1 MTENLFRPFPAKI
14 TKITPETDQ
23 EFTMTVDCSVP
34 MAPGQFFQVSLPRIG
49 EAPISISAWGDGWL
63 QFTVRAVGRLTSA
76 LQNLREG
83 ENLFIRGPY
92 GTGFPLD
99 RLRDSNLV
107 IVAGGSGVAPVRP
120 LIRQAASGELPLK
133 SLKVIAGF
141 KNMESL
147 LFTYETEEWR
157 RAADL
162 TITIDRPQEGW
173 DGPVGLVTEHMKK
186 LHLADPGDVQFVIV
200 GPPVMMKFACAE
212 ARLLGVPEENIWVS
226 FERLMSCGLGKCGHC
241 KIDSTYICLEGP
253 VLNFTKAS
261 RLID

>member
-1 MTENLFRPFPAKI
+1 MRENPFRPFGARI
-14 TKITPETDQ
+14 VKITPETDQ
-23 EFTMTVDCSVP
+23 EFTLTVECSVP
-34 MAPGQFFQVSLPRIG
+34 MAPGQFFQVSLPKIG
-49 EAPISISAWGDGWL
+49 EAPISISAWGADWL
-63 QFTVRAVGRLTSA
+63 QFTVRAVGRLTNA
-76 LQNLREG
+76 LQSLREG

-92 GTGFPLD
+92 GKGFPMET
-99 RLRDSNLV
+99 LRNSHLV

-120 LIRQAASGELPLK
+120 LIRQAAEGTLPLR

-141 KNMESL
+141 KNTESL
-147 LFTYETEEWR
+147 LFDYEWEMWKKK
-157 RAADL
+157 ADL
-162 TITIDRPQEGW
+162 LITIDRPQEGW
-173 DGPVGLVTEHMKK
+173 DGPVGLVTEHMKR
-186 LHLADPGDVQFVIV
+186 LDLPDPGDVQFVIV

-253 VLNFTKAS
+253 VLNFSKAS

>member
-14 TKITPETDQ
+14 TKITPETDL
-23 EFTMTVDCSVP
+23 EFTMTVDCSAT
-34 MAPGQFFQVSLPRIG
+34 MAPGQFFQVSLPKIG
-49 EAPISISAWGDGWL
+49 EAPISISSWGDGWL
-63 QFTVRAVGRLTSA
+63 QFTVRAVGRLTNA
-76 LQNLREG
+76 LQDLREG

-92 GTGFPLD
+92 GTGFPMD
-99 RLRDSNLV
+99 KLRGSDLV

-141 KNMESL
+141 KNTESL

-162 TITIDRPQEGW
+162 TITIDGPQEGW

-186 LHLADPGDVQFVIV
+186 LQLADPGDVQFVIV

-212 ARLLGVPEENIWVS
+212 ARLLGAPEENIWVS

>member
-1 MTENLFRPFPAKI
+1 MTDNLFRPFPAKI
-14 TKITPETDQ
+14 TKITPETDL

-34 MAPGQFFQVSLPRIG
+34 MAPGQFFQVSLPKIG
-49 EAPISISAWGDGWL
+49 EAPISISSWGDGWL
-63 QFTVRAVGRLTSA
+63 QFTVRAVGRLTNA
-76 LQNLREG
+76 LQDLREG

-92 GTGFPLD
+92 GTGFPMD
-99 RLRDSNLV
+99 KLRGSDLV

-141 KNMESL
+141 KNTESL

-162 TITIDRPQEGW
+162 TITIDGPQEGW

-186 LHLADPGDVQFVIV
+186 LQLADP
-200 GPPVMMKFACAE
+200 
-212 ARLLGVPEENIWVS
+212 
-226 FERLMSCGLGKCGHC
+226 
-241 KIDSTYICLEGP
+241 
-253 VLNFTKAS
+253 
-261 RLID
+261 